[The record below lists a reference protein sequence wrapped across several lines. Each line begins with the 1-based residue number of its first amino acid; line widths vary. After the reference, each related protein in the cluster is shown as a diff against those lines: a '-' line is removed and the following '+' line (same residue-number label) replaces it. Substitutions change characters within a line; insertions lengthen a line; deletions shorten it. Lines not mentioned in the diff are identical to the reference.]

1 MADDWLDIRSGGK
14 KLTRDKTRAPTMQK
28 SALGRTRVWA
38 SDGEYVYFR
47 RKKSNPE
54 TLKRH
59 EAFLKTGDYQH
70 VQTQDDVEIY
80 KLMPTSPFAR
90 PQRDLTT
97 LDAYNVRREAAL
109 AACRRDWATFVDA
122 LSELSTRIK
131 SQYHDSF
138 ARTVYEDNLTAVFL
152 AIDMRGGPS
161 RVEIDREVK
170 ALRTRRGED
179 RKRLLILPPSVV
191 AA

>member
-14 KLTRDKTRAPTMQK
+14 KLTRDTTRAPTMQK

-80 KLMPTSPFAR
+80 KLMPSSPFAR
-90 PQRDLTT
+90 PQHDLTT
-97 LDAYNVRREAAL
+97 LDAYNVRRAAAL
-109 AACRRDWATFVDA
+109 AACRREWATFIDA

-138 ARTVYEDNLTAVFL
+138 ARTVYEENLTAVFL

-161 RVEIDREVK
+161 RTEIDREVK
-170 ALRTRRGED
+170 ALRTRRGDD
-179 RKRLLILPPSVV
+179 RNRLLVLPPSVV